1 MPVCLMLGGQI
12 FLKGERKRK
21 QEIGSV
27 LSELDFQLWE
37 TDVTSKSLEDKANK
51 QHKQNNI
58 NKQPSGLINR

>member
-1 MPVCLMLGGQI
+1 MLGGQI